1 MLVRE
6 SGPEGVGITRLQP
19 SASSCVVFSGAR
31 RKARNL
37 ADVILCDAPQAPG
50 KQVLLDSAREDLV
63 YREHRA
69 PARLGEMGAIQPPLQ
84 PQHL

>member
-6 SGPEGVGITRLQP
+6 RAGGSRDNRA
-19 SASSCVVFSGAR
+19 SAIRSLVCCVFSGAR

-63 YREHRA
+63 RREHRA
-69 PARLGEMGAIQPPLQ
+69 PARLAEMGVIQPPLQ